1 MKAEQLK
8 RLIDDKLVEEIL
20 TIVGQKSGKTLR
32 AEYIRN
38 AIFRRLVGKN
48 MIETPDTM
56 RVLEQ
61 HNPMPEKYEPR
72 LITVQSR
79 MVLNDK
85 PATMNE
91 DMLETFERVKI
102 TTNIAREVEKHIEF
116 TTQNDG
122 SFLTTSGRILLL
134 TKKEDE
140 VADGKDR

>member
-1 MKAEQLK
+1 MTAEELK
-8 RLIDDKLVEEIL
+8 RLIDDTLVEEIL

-38 AIFRRLVGKN
+38 AVFRRLVGKN

-72 LITVQSR
+72 LITVQSKA
-79 MVLNDK
+79 VLRDK
-85 PATMNE
+85 AATMND
-91 DMLETFERVKI
+91 DMLGTFERVKV
-102 TTNIAREVEKHIEF
+102 TTNITRDVEKYIEF

-122 SFLTTSGRILLL
+122 RFLTTSGRILLL
-134 TKKEDE
+134 TKKEKE
-140 VADGKDR
+140 VVDGKDR